1 MFDHA
6 KCDLSWHEMAC
17 RDFKDLSRATVSD
30 KVLHDKKLN
39 VAINL
44 KQFGYQR
51 ALHQWFLGFLK
62 KRFHVVLLKVK
73 LCQTCNYHKKY
84 TNQRLENLKKVKRK
98 NIIKF

>member
-51 ALHQWFLGFLK
+51 ALHQWFLGFLI
-62 KRFHVVLLKVK
+62 
-73 LCQTCNYHKKY
+73 
-84 TNQRLENLKKVKRK
+84 KKVSCGV
-98 NIIKF
+98 IKSEILSNMQLSQEIHK

>member
-6 KCDLSWHEMAC
+6 KCDLAWHDMAC
-17 RDFKDLSRATVSD
+17 RDFKDLSRAAVSD

-51 ALHQWFLGFLK
+51 ALHQWFLGFLI
-62 KRFHVVLLKVK
+62 
-73 LCQTCNYHKKY
+73 
-84 TNQRLENLKKVKRK
+84 KKVSCGVIKSEILSNMQLSQEIHKSKIRK
-98 NIIKF
+98 SQKD